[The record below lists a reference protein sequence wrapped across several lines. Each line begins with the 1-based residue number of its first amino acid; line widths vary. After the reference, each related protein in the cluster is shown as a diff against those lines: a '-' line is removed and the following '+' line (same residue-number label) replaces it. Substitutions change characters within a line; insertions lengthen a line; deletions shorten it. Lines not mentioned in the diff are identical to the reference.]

1 LLLLLL
7 LQLLQQFLL
16 LVWLTWLQWP
26 LLPVLT
32 RDPLLFLPPWPL
44 SPRWQSRLSLL
55 LLCLSLWLVSM
66 LLTVVLLQPP

>member
-1 LLLLLL
+1 LLL

-26 LLPVLT
+26 LLLVLT

-44 SPRWQSRLSLL
+44 LPRWQSRLSLL
-55 LLCLSLWLVSM
+55 LL
-66 LLTVVLLQPP
+66 